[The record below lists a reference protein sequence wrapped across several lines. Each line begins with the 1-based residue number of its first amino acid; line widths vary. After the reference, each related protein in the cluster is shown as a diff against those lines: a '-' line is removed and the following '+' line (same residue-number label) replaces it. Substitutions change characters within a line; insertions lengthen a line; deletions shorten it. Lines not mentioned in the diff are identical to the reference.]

1 VGVAM
6 KIESISNVPIDPVR
20 IANIGVGSPAITR
33 TSSNRNMEVTQPREP
48 LQKDK
53 PSAEEIQKDVEAINV
68 QLESMNTS
76 IQFSVD
82 KGSNDIVIKIVDKS
96 NGEIIGQ
103 IPSEELLRLRE
114 NMTEMAGLLVKET
127 V

>member
-1 VGVAM
+1 M
-6 KIESISNVPIDPVR
+6 KIESVSTVPIDPVR
-20 IANIGVGSPAITR
+20 IANVGVGSQAITR
-33 TSSNRNMEVTQPREP
+33 TSSNRSTEVTQPRESF
-48 LQKDK
+48 QKNK
-53 PSAEEIQKDVEAINV
+53 PSAEEIQKDVDAINV
-68 QLESMNTS
+68 QLESMNMS

-96 NGEIIGQ
+96 NGEVIGQ

>member
-1 VGVAM
+1 M
-6 KIESISNVPIDPVR
+6 KIESVSTMPIDPVR

-33 TSSNRNMEVTQPREP
+33 TSPNRSTEVTQSREP

-53 PSAEEIQKDVEAINV
+53 PSAEEIHRDVEAINA
-68 QLESMNTS
+68 QLESMNMS

-82 KGSNDIVIKIVDKS
+82 KGSKDMVIKIVDKNS
-96 NGEIIGQ
+96 GEVIRQ
-103 IPSEELLRLRE
+103 IPSAEMLRLRE
-114 NMTEMAGLLVKET
+114 NMTEMAGLIVKET